1 MKKQNREV
9 SVKEHNK
16 EKAPINAWDTI
27 IPVLRYTGISTL
39 WASEDGRIF
48 RFITYNDGRIVF
60 KELKQQI
67 NKTSNGLRKICTT
80 TKDYRS
86 CPYVHK
92 LVAMAWLDNP
102 DPKKY
107 QVVIHR
113 DGDPANNYAGNLM
126 WIEKKAKPKGYRK
139 YDPVVDIFTGEVWDS
154 ITECAED
161 LDVGRTTVIR
171 SLKLGTSFTDSW
183 YGREHKIL
191 RLPEAAFQY
200 CKED

>member
-1 MKKQNREV
+1 MKRK
-9 SVKEHNK
+9 
-16 EKAPINAWDTI
+16 IDTLWKDTV

-48 RFITYNDGRIVF
+48 RFFTYNDGRIVF
-60 KELKQQI
+60 KELRPTV
-67 NKTSNGLRKICTT
+67 NKTSNGLLKLCTT

-86 CPYVHK
+86 YPYVHK

-107 QVVIHR
+107 QVVIHK
-113 DGDPANNYAGNLM
+113 DGNPANNYAGNLM

-154 ITECAED
+154 ITGCAEE
-161 LDVGRTTVIR
+161 LDVARSTVIR
-171 SLKLGTSFTDSW
+171 SLKNGTKFTDNHF
-183 YGREHKIL
+183 GHERKIM
-191 RLPEAAFQY
+191 RLPEAVFQC
-200 CKED
+200 CKESGDIL